1 MIPSLQSRCGRH
13 SSAKFSGLVRDATT
27 RCPKRAYPKVAGTY
41 YILAYILADEGCGSE
56 HDNSCNE
63 RCHAGIRQDFI
74 ENSGHCFPRVTSP
87 IRAKRSLQHRGEK
100 VKFLRIRPLNTRKK

>member
-1 MIPSLQSRCGRH
+1 MSVRSPNAKRTKVQRCLVAQAPLLR
-13 SSAKFSGLVRDATT
+13 KFDLLH
-27 RCPKRAYPKVAGTY
+27 C
-41 YILAYILADEGCGSE
+41 LADEGCGSE

-87 IRAKRSLQHRGEK
+87 IRAERSLQHRGEK
-100 VKFLRIRPLNTRKK
+100 VKFLRIRPLNARKKMMLLTEG